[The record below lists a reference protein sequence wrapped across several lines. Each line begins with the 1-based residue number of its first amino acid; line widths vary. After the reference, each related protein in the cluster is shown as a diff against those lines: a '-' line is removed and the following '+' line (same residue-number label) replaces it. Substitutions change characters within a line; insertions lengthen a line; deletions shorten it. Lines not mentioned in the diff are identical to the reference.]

1 MFALLCRA
9 TAPGQALPTLYHF
22 AGIFVGAGDRPAGG
36 RKSMIFLA
44 LAMFVS
50 LFGWGA
56 QYFGWSDPVGK
67 VQLALFTSFILG
79 MICGYKNQG

>member
-1 MFALLCRA
+1 MAAAPRPGKLYDPFTCSGASCRVRE
-9 TAPGQALPTLYHF
+9 TGLRSER
-22 AGIFVGAGDRPAGG
+22 GKRMVW
-36 RKSMIFLA
+36 LA

-79 MICGYKNQG
+79 VICGYKNKG